1 MKNLNYNLLLKI
13 PLLKIPHYKKQIE
26 KINKSQN
33 KNINLI
39 KCFDDEIYL
48 NYEKYLKS
56 IQNNNNN
63 NNDNKINI
71 PLLKTEKITKKKRI
85 YSPIEKNNNNINNI
99 NFSNNSNNNNN
110 YNNNNSTITTTAF
123 YSSERGNKHKKIIN
137 DLLSLSYNKIKK
149 QNDFYKNYNNKN
161 DVYINYKT
169 LEHNLNNKNKKKRIF
184 SYDFLNN
191 NNNKNFL
198 SKSQLFSHS
207 IEYKNNINEICK
219 KIDKNCL
226 KTKKIFQKHKKHY
239 RILSEEDFKRIEL
252 KKELEIKGKI
262 KKNNPFKNAQ
272 LFKESDVIF
281 NLNDDFVF
289 KNNKI
294 IKNIMNKT
302 KKFEKN
308 NNKNN
313 IEKMM
318 FKTKY
323 LIRINK
329 EIKEN
334 IKNRTNK
341 FFENIKKNL

>member
-26 KINKSQN
+26 KINNSQN

-39 KCFDDEIYL
+39 NCFDDEIKL

-63 NNDNKINI
+63 NNNNKINI
-71 PLLKTEKITKKKRI
+71 PLLKTEKISKKKRI
-85 YSPIEKNNNNINNI
+85 FSFENNN
-99 NFSNNSNNNNN
+99 FSNNNNN
-110 YNNNNSTITTTAF
+110 NSNNNNNNSTITTTAF
-123 YSSERGNKHKKIIN
+123 YSTERGNKHKKIIN
-137 DLLSLSYNKIKK
+137 DLLSLSYKN
-149 QNDFYKNYNNKN
+149 NKNYFFNKN
-161 DVYINYKT
+161 DVYNNYKT

-191 NNNKNFL
+191 NNNNFLNNNNNNNFL

-207 IEYKNNINEICK
+207 IEYKNNINEICN

-226 KTKKIFQKHKKHY
+226 KTKKIFEKHKKHY
-239 RILSEEDFKRIEL
+239 RILSVEDFKRIEL
-252 KKELEIKGKI
+252 KKELGIKKI
-262 KKNNPFKNAQ
+262 KKNNPYKNAQ

-294 IKNIMNKT
+294 IKNIMNNNKN
-302 KKFEKN
+302 KKFENKN

-313 IEKMM
+313 IEKML

-329 EIKEN
+329 EKNEN

-341 FFENIKKNL
+341 FFEQLKKN

>member
-26 KINKSQN
+26 KINNSQN

-39 KCFDDEIYL
+39 NCFDDEIKL

-63 NNDNKINI
+63 NNNNNNKINI
-71 PLLKTEKITKKKRI
+71 PLLKTEKISKKKRI
-85 YSPIEKNNNNINNI
+85 FSFENN
-99 NFSNNSNNNNN
+99 NFSNNNFSNN
-110 YNNNNSTITTTAF
+110 NNNNSTITTTAF
-123 YSSERGNKHKKIIN
+123 YSTERGNKHKKIIN
-137 DLLSLSYNKIKK
+137 DLLSLSYKN
-149 QNDFYKNYNNKN
+149 NKNYFFNKN
-161 DVYINYKT
+161 DVYNNYKT

-191 NNNKNFL
+191 NNNNFLNNNNNNFL

-207 IEYKNNINEICK
+207 IEYKNNINEICN

-226 KTKKIFQKHKKHY
+226 KTKKIFEKHKKHY
-239 RILSEEDFKRIEL
+239 RILSVEDFKRIEL
-252 KKELEIKGKI
+252 KKELGIKKI
-262 KKNNPFKNAQ
+262 KKNNPYKNAQ

-294 IKNIMNKT
+294 IKNIMNNNKN
-302 KKFEKN
+302 KKFENKN

-329 EIKEN
+329 EKNEN

-341 FFENIKKNL
+341 FFEQLKKK

>member
-48 NYEKYLKS
+48 NYEKYLKN
-56 IQNNNNN
+56 IQNNN

-71 PLLKTEKITKKKRI
+71 PLLKTEKISKKKRI
-85 YSPIEKNNNNINNI
+85 FSFENN
-99 NFSNNSNNNNN
+99 NFSNNNFS
-110 YNNNNSTITTTAF
+110 NNNNSTITTTAF
-123 YSSERGNKHKKIIN
+123 YSTERGNKHKKIIN
-137 DLLSLSYNKIKK
+137 DLLSLSYKN
-149 QNDFYKNYNNKN
+149 NKNYFFNKN
-161 DVYINYKT
+161 DVYNNYKT

-191 NNNKNFL
+191 NNNNFL

-207 IEYKNNINEICK
+207 IEYKNNINEICN

-226 KTKKIFQKHKKHY
+226 KTKKIFEKHKKHY
-239 RILSEEDFKRIEL
+239 RILSVEDFKRIEL
-252 KKELEIKGKI
+252 KKELGIKKI
-262 KKNNPFKNAQ
+262 KKNNPYKNAQ

-294 IKNIMNKT
+294 IKNIMNNNKN
-302 KKFEKN
+302 KKFENKN

-329 EIKEN
+329 EKNEN

-341 FFENIKKNL
+341 FFEQLKKK

>member
-39 KCFDDEIYL
+39 NCFDDEIKL

-63 NNDNKINI
+63 NNNKINI
-71 PLLKTEKITKKKRI
+71 PLLKTEKISKKKRI
-85 YSPIEKNNNNINNI
+85 FSFENN
-99 NFSNNSNNNNN
+99 NFSNNNFSNN
-110 YNNNNSTITTTAF
+110 NNNNSTITTTAF
-123 YSSERGNKHKKIIN
+123 YSTERGNKHKKIIN
-137 DLLSLSYNKIKK
+137 DLLSLSYKN
-149 QNDFYKNYNNKN
+149 NKNYFFNKN
-161 DVYINYKT
+161 DVYNNYKI

-191 NNNKNFL
+191 NNNNNNFLNNNNNNFL

-207 IEYKNNINEICK
+207 IEYKNNINEICN

-226 KTKKIFQKHKKHY
+226 KTKKIFEKHKKHY
-239 RILSEEDFKRIEL
+239 RILSVEDFKRIEL
-252 KKELEIKGKI
+252 KKELGIKKI
-262 KKNNPFKNAQ
+262 KKNNPYKNAQ

-294 IKNIMNKT
+294 IKNIMNNNKN
-302 KKFEKN
+302 KKFENKN

-329 EIKEN
+329 EKNEN
-334 IKNRTNK
+334 IKNKTNK
-341 FFENIKKNL
+341 FFEQLKKK

>member
-26 KINKSQN
+26 KINNSQN

-39 KCFDDEIYL
+39 NCFDDEIKL

-63 NNDNKINI
+63 NNNKINI
-71 PLLKTEKITKKKRI
+71 PLLKTEKISKKKRI
-85 YSPIEKNNNNINNI
+85 FSFENN
-99 NFSNNSNNNNN
+99 NFSNNNFSNN
-110 YNNNNSTITTTAF
+110 NNNNSTITTTAF

-137 DLLSLSYNKIKK
+137 DLLSLSYKN
-149 QNDFYKNYNNKN
+149 NKNYFFNKN
-161 DVYINYKT
+161 DVYNNYKT

-191 NNNKNFL
+191 NNNNNNNFLNNNNNFL

-207 IEYKNNINEICK
+207 IEYKNNINEICN

-226 KTKKIFQKHKKHY
+226 KTKKIFEKHKKHY
-239 RILSEEDFKRIEL
+239 RILSVEDFKRIEL
-252 KKELEIKGKI
+252 KKELGIKKI
-262 KKNNPFKNAQ
+262 KKNNPYKNAQ

-294 IKNIMNKT
+294 IKNIMNNNKN
-302 KKFEKN
+302 KKFENKN

-329 EIKEN
+329 EKNEN

-341 FFENIKKNL
+341 FFEQLKKK

>member
-26 KINKSQN
+26 KINNSQN

-39 KCFDDEIYL
+39 NCFDDEIKL

-63 NNDNKINI
+63 NNNNNKINI
-71 PLLKTEKITKKKRI
+71 PLLKTEKISKKKRI
-85 YSPIEKNNNNINNI
+85 FSFENN
-99 NFSNNSNNNNN
+99 NFSNNNFSNN
-110 YNNNNSTITTTAF
+110 NNNNSTITTTAF

-137 DLLSLSYNKIKK
+137 DLLSLSYKN
-149 QNDFYKNYNNKN
+149 NKNYFFNKN
-161 DVYINYKT
+161 DVYNNYKT

-191 NNNKNFL
+191 NNNNNNFLNNNNNNFL

-207 IEYKNNINEICK
+207 IEYKNNINEICN

-226 KTKKIFQKHKKHY
+226 KTKKIFEKHKKHY
-239 RILSEEDFKRIEL
+239 RILSVEDFKRIEL
-252 KKELEIKGKI
+252 KKELGIKKI
-262 KKNNPFKNAQ
+262 KKNNPYKNAQ

-294 IKNIMNKT
+294 IKNIMNNNKN
-302 KKFEKN
+302 KKFENKN

-329 EIKEN
+329 EKNEN

-341 FFENIKKNL
+341 FFEQLKKK